1 MMTDYDL
8 PIWFWDNDTTDQD
21 RSDWMV
27 QERARRQAMRQKTG
41 YRRRIENRKDRLKR
55 KMEADADTVDVKEVD
70 EDTFEVSFEDE

>member
-55 KMEADADTVDVKEVD
+55 KMEADADTVDVKEVN

>member
-70 EDTFEVSFEDE
+70 EDTFEVSFDDE